1 MGDQARTK
9 DNRLAEAELLYE
21 VRLMTEDDIPQVC
34 HLEKISFAQP
44 WSEFAF
50 RSELADNKLAY
61 YAVLVPKEEPEK
73 VVGYGGLW
81 IILMRRISPISPSCR
96 NTGGKRLGHLLV
108 ATLQDLARLKGA
120 VRMTLEVRVSNDS
133 AIRLYERLGFKE
145 EGIRRH
151 YYTDNNEDASIMWC
165 QLTEQEEKQ

>member
-1 MGDQARTK
+1 MGDQAPTK

-34 HLEKISFAQP
+34 HLEKLSFAQP

-81 IILMRRISPISPSCR
+81 IILDEAHITNIAVLPEYR
-96 NTGGKRLGHLLV
+96 GKRLGHLLV

>member
-1 MGDQARTK
+1 MGAQARTD
-9 DNRLAEAELLYE
+9 DNRLAEAEALYE
-21 VRLMTEDDIPQVC
+21 VRLMTEADIPQVC
-34 HLEKISFAQP
+34 HLEKLSFAQP

-50 RSELADNKLAY
+50 HSELADNELAY
-61 YAVLVPKEEPEK
+61 YAVLVPKDHPEE

-81 IILMRRISPISPSCR
+81 IILDEAHITNIAIMPEYR
-96 NTGGKRLGHLLV
+96 GKRLGHLLV
-108 ATLQDLARLKGA
+108 ATLQELARFKGA
-120 VRMTLEVRVSNDS
+120 VRMTLEVRVSNYN

-151 YYTDNNEDASIMWC
+151 YYTDNNEDASIMGC